1 MIDVLSSVL
10 ALANA
15 KGRVSGRLRAGGDWA
30 VRLPAPEIP
39 KFNAVIEGSC
49 WLETSAL
56 EAPVRL
62 DRGDAFLL
70 QDGQSYVLSSD
81 PALVPVDARRI
92 FDAAVDGIATAGDG
106 EGTFLVGGQIEL
118 DARMGSFLLD
128 QLPRVLILRAGAAD
142 SGNLGWALQAL
153 AQELGSSEPGQSL
166 LAEHLA
172 QMVVIL
178 MIRGYHGAGGTAF
191 PGWLRGLADDRIGR
205 ALRAVHRDP
214 ARGWTV
220 ELLAGEAGMSRSSFA
235 DRFARLVGCTPI
247 AYATDWRLQR
257 AAGHLASGRSS
268 VATIAADSGYGSESA
283 FGFAFRRRFGTT
295 PARFQREARQRRE
308 GTIAQLS
315 APA

>member
-30 VRLPAPEIP
+30 VRLPGPEIP

-49 WLETSAL
+49 WLTASAL

-70 QDGQSYVLSSD
+70 LDGESYVLSSD
-81 PALVPVDARRI
+81 PSLVPVEARRI
-92 FDAAVDGIATAGDG
+92 FAAAVDGIATAGDG

-118 DARMGSFLLD
+118 DARMGPFLLD
-128 QLPRVLILRAGAAD
+128 QLPRVLIVRAAAAD
-142 SGNLGWALQAL
+142 GGNLGWALQAL
-153 AQELGSSEPGQSL
+153 VQELGSSAPGQSL

-178 MIRGYHGAGGTAF
+178 MIRGYHAAGGTAL
-191 PGWLRGLADDRIGR
+191 PGWLRGLADDRIAR

-220 ELLAGEAGMSRSSFA
+220 ATLAAEAGMSRSSFA

-247 AYATDWRLQR
+247 AYAADWRLQL
-257 AAGHLASGRSS
+257 AAGRLASDEST
-268 VATIAADSGYGSESA
+268 VATIAAESGYGSESA
-283 FGFAFRRRFGTT
+283 LGFAFRRRFGTT
-295 PARFQREARQRRE
+295 PARFRRDARHRRF
-308 GTIAQLS
+308 G
-315 APA
+315 